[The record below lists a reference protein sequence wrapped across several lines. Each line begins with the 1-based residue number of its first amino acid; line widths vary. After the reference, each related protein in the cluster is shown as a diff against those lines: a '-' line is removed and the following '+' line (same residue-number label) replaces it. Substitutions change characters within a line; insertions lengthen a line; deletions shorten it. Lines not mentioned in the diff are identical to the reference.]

1 MTFSAYTQIL
11 GKLWY
16 PSVLLS
22 SFFVVSITDI
32 FVFVLS
38 VDNVILIDTVVTIL
52 LIMLLVL
59 SYGC

>member
-1 MTFSAYTQIL
+1 MFYCHL
-11 GKLWY
+11 
-16 PSVLLS
+16 
-22 SFFVVSITDI
+22 FFFVSITDI